1 MIERSLVNARMI
13 YEVLDTQPKQID
25 IENASPL
32 ELNKGEIRFDK
43 VNFHYGSGEEIIAG
57 AEKQPVLV
65 DLSFTARAGKTTALV
80 GPSGGGKSTIIALL
94 HRFYDPES
102 GTIHVDGQDISDVT
116 VDSLRSN
123 IAYVSQSPVLF
134 QGSVLDNLRYARPD
148 ASEADVMEA
157 AKAAQAHE
165 FIMELPNG
173 YDTELGENGA
183 NLSGGQRQR
192 LSIARA
198 IVRNAPILL
207 LDEATSALDNESE
220 AKVQKALERLMKGRT
235 TLVIA
240 HRLSTIEN
248 ADEILVIQDGT
259 VVDRGSHG
267 ALMKSGGVY
276 ARLQKLAGGGSTGKN
291 GRRKPN
297 RKAS

>member
-1 MIERSLVNARMI
+1 M
-13 YEVLDTQPKQID
+13 
-25 IENASPL
+25 
-32 ELNKGEIRFDK
+32 
-43 VNFHYGSGEEIIAG
+43 
-57 AEKQPVLV
+57 
-65 DLSFTARAGKTTALV
+65 
-80 GPSGGGKSTIIALL
+80 
-94 HRFYDPES
+94 
-102 GTIHVDGQDISDVT
+102 
-116 VDSLRSN
+116 
-123 IAYVSQSPVLF
+123 
-134 QGSVLDNLRYARPD
+134 
-148 ASEADVMEA
+148 
-157 AKAAQAHE
+157 
-165 FIMELPNG
+165 
-173 YDTELGENGA
+173 
-183 NLSGGQRQR
+183 
-192 LSIARA
+192 
-198 IVRNAPILL
+198 RNAPILL

-248 ADEILVIQDGT
+248 ADEILVIQGGT